1 MPTEILSPPRSST
14 AINLQYRKTIGRT
27 EQFGPG
33 FRGPVFVAR
42 SNDDLMFVLCR
53 GSEYRPEGTRVTVC
67 TIDEEYITD
76 FARGVPRAGPH
87 GYNFDDG
94 SLVWPTCI
102 ELDSQQTVYIS
113 DEWLN
118 RISMFTKDGEY
129 IGKWEERPGTGD
141 GELDGPSGMA
151 FDAED
156 NLYIVDSGNN
166 RVQKFAKDGAFLSK
180 WGTSGFGQGE
190 LNMPWGI
197 DVDTNGNVY
206 IADWGN
212 DRIQKFTPDGKFLK
226 QFGES
231 GSGKGQLNRPAG
243 VAVDKD
249 GVVYV
254 ADWLNNRLQ
263 VFGPDGNFATMK
275 TGDATISKW
284 GKDKLDANPE
294 MWGERERAP
303 ELEREK
309 DFWVPTGVTVD
320 DDYNVFVA
328 DTGRA
333 RVQVYQKQSPTF
345 AASRL

>member
-1 MPTEILSPPRSST
+1 MPAEISFV
-14 AINLQYRKTIGRT
+14 NLQYRKTIGRA
-27 EQFGPG
+27 ERVGPG
-33 FRGPVFVAR
+33 FNSPVFVAR
-42 SNDDLMFVLCR
+42 GEEDTMFVLCR
-53 GSEYRPEGTRVTVC
+53 GSEYNPEGVRVAVC

-76 FARGVPRAGPH
+76 FARGAPQQGPH

-102 ELDSQQTVYIS
+102 ALDSQQTVYIS

-129 IGKWEERPGTGD
+129 IGKWEDRPGTGD
-141 GELDGPSGMA
+141 GELDRPSGMA
-151 FDAED
+151 FDAQD
-156 NLYIVDSGNN
+156 NLFIVDSGNN
-166 RVQKFAKDGAFLSK
+166 RVQKFTKDGAFLSK
-180 WGTSGFGQGE
+180 WGTAGSGKGE

-197 DVDTNGNVY
+197 DIDTKGDVY
-206 IADWGN
+206 IADWRN

-231 GSGKGQLNRPAG
+231 GSGEGQLNRPTG

-275 TGDATISKW
+275 TGDATVSKW
-284 GKDKLDANPE
+284 GKDKLAANPE

-303 ELEREK
+303 QLEREK
-309 DFWVPTGVTVD
+309 DFLAPTGVTVD
-320 DDYNVFVA
+320 DDFNVFVVEN
-328 DTGRA
+328 A
-333 RVQVYQKQSPTF
+333 RFRIQVYQKLSSTF
-345 AASRL
+345 VGPRL